1 MGFLK
6 RFLFGDH
13 KRLQDRQ
20 LNDHSED
27 IDYPSSTKLE
37 DNVNYLLDEFH
48 NSSDVKVR
56 IMQKGN
62 SALMY
67 FESLVDKGKLY
78 DSVFTPLEEGKIDS
92 IGDIPIAKM
101 TYNLEE
107 AIDSM
112 LRGHAIYMEDG
123 SRKISQFAVT
133 ASFNRSVEEP
143 INERIVRGAH
153 SGFVENLLININLI
167 RKRIEH
173 RDLTV
178 KYYKLGKY
186 TDTNVALIYVDG
198 IADPTLV
205 AEVDRRILSV
215 STDMVH
221 SPGYVGEIIE
231 DNTFSPFPQM
241 LNTERPDRLV
251 GNLMEG
257 RVAIMSE
264 GSPTS
269 LIAPSTFFMFYQ
281 APDDYNM
288 RWWAGTFV
296 RLIRLTSFIIAV
308 GLPAFYIAIVS
319 FHFEVIPDDLILQV
333 KGSIND
339 IAYPPILEALVMV
352 VIIELIREAGIR
364 LPQPIGQTIGIV
376 GGLVIGDAVVRAG
389 LVSNLMII
397 VVALTAIASFV
408 VPSNEFSTILR
419 LLTFPLI
426 ILAGTLGF
434 IGIIFGFLMILIH
447 LTKLESFG
455 TPYLAPVAPLT
466 FKDLK
471 DTFIR
476 VPIFNMKERPKDSQ
490 AIKKMA
496 QGESR
501 EWKQN
506 EQPAQASK
514 PPKTGD
520 LGGASRSGGS
530 ESDQSSE

>member
-1 MGFLK
+1 MGFFK
-6 RFLFGDH
+6 RLFFGDH
-13 KRLQDRQ
+13 KRLHDRQ
-20 LNDHSED
+20 LSDNAEEVK
-27 IDYPSSTKLE
+27 YPSSTKLE
-37 DNVNYLLDEFH
+37 DNVNYLLEEFH
-48 NSSDVKVR
+48 NSSDLKVR
-56 IMQKGN
+56 IMKKGN
-62 SALMY
+62 SALIY

-78 DSVFTPLEEGKIDS
+78 DSIFTPLEEGKIE
-92 IGDIPIAKM
+92 GVNDIPIAKV

-107 AIDSM
+107 AIDSL
-112 LRGHAIYMEDG
+112 LRGHAVHMEDG
-123 SRKISQFAVT
+123 SRLISQFAVT
-133 ASFNRSVEEP
+133 ASFNRAVDEP

-178 KYYKLGKY
+178 KYYKFGKY
-186 TDTNVALIYVDG
+186 TDTNVALIYVEG
-198 IADPTLV
+198 IADPELL
-205 AEVDRRILSV
+205 AEVDRRLISI
-215 STDMVH
+215 SSDMVH
-221 SPGYVGEIIE
+221 SPGYVGEFIE

-241 LNTERPDRLV
+241 LNTERPDRVV

-264 GSPTS
+264 GSPTT

-288 RWWAGTFV
+288 RWWAGTFI

-319 FHFEVIPDDLILQV
+319 FHFEVIPDDLVLQV
-333 KGSIND
+333 KSSINN

-426 ILAGTLGF
+426 VLAGTLGF
-434 IGIIFGFLMILIH
+434 IGIIFGFLMILVH

-455 TPYLAPVAPLT
+455 TPYLSPVAPLT
-466 FKDLK
+466 IKDLK

-476 VPIFNMKERPKDSQ
+476 VPIYMMKERPKDSR
-490 AIKKMA
+490 AIKKEA

-501 EWKQN
+501 EWKHN
-506 EQPAQASK
+506 EQSTQFTK
-514 PPKTGD
+514 PKTDD
-520 LGGASRSGGS
+520 LPGASSSG
-530 ESDQSSE
+530 SDGEVN